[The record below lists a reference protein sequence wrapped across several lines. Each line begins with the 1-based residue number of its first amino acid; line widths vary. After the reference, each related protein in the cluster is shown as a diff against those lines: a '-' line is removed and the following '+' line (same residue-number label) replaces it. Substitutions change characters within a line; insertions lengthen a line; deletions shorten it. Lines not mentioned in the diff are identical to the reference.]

1 MMVLLI
7 NSKFLYNFNNFLKVY
22 VMSCVKKT
30 VLIKQP
36 WSTMQ
41 CLLGYFI
48 FFLITLFTFKIY
60 IEMKADIL
68 FYFLAS
74 LYLIISFLIYYPF
87 RRIYIS
93 NILPKKLHKQKLS
106 YLQAEGFN
114 ESYSATGVVIDTV
127 QRKIAFT
134 AQTLA
139 DIIIFD
145 LSDIRSWN
153 IETQTNTI
161 RRSDGSE
168 ISRNHYSIVVN
179 TNNADQPMFKFFAA
193 NSHDAQAWISRFSAL
208 ING

>member
-1 MMVLLI
+1 
-7 NSKFLYNFNNFLKVY
+7 
-22 VMSCVKKT
+22 
-30 VLIKQP
+30 
-36 WSTMQ
+36 MQ

-48 FFLITLFTFKIY
+48 FSLITLFTFKIY
-60 IEMKADIL
+60 TGMKADIL
-68 FYFLAS
+68 FYFLAF

-87 RRIYIS
+87 RKIYVS
-93 NILPKKLHKQKLS
+93 NLLPKKLHKQKLS

-153 IETQTNTI
+153 IDLLWPGPGNK
-161 RRSDGSE
+161 RSILLGPE
-168 ISRNHYSIVVN
+168 CNHG
-179 TNNADQPMFKFFAA
+179 T
-193 NSHDAQAWISRFSAL
+193 R
-208 ING
+208 